1 MKQEPFHQENATQKT
16 KSRELS
22 IQEKLV
28 LNMAAQTALV
38 LNGLAA
44 TAKNWHQQLK
54 ASEATPAG

>member
-1 MKQEPFHQENATQKT
+1 MVKQEPFHQENATQKT

-44 TAKNWHQQLK
+44 TAKN
-54 ASEATPAG
+54 